1 MLQSVR
7 DNLKGTVAI
16 FILAIFIIPLIL
28 FGVEELFVGSVGGT
42 DVASVNGE
50 GIHRAELQ
58 RELALEKQ
66 QLQQRF
72 ELEANSPQL
81 DDSVLTGP
89 VLQRMTHREA
99 LYQAATRGGMGASR
113 DELWKQIAGIGA
125 FQVDGKF
132 DYQVFKDRISF
143 LYTPATFLEAS
154 EKDFVLGHLNAGIS
168 TSGFVTESEAQLL
181 AAITQ
186 QKRTFYAIE
195 LPATRA
201 ESINVS
207 AAEID
212 EYYAA
217 NQQQFVE
224 QEKVSVEYLE
234 LTLESLAEK
243 AEVTEADIKNVY
255 EQEISDFKSEPRYIV
270 AHILLEKDA
279 GHDAAVKEITEKLAA
294 GQEFS
299 ELAKIHS
306 DDMGSKNN
314 GGALGEMV
322 EDTYPKEFVAAVK
335 KLDVA
340 GVSGPIT
347 TDAGTHFIKL
357 VEKTNV
363 EPPSF
368 EERKSTIRNQL
379 AREIAQEA
387 YLQKIALLDE
397 KTFGADSLKYAAEAL
412 GVEVQSSEFF
422 TKFGGN
428 GIAAEQKIVEAAFA
442 PDVLTDGHNSRVLEL
457 AGSRALVIRLKE
469 HQPERIKPLAEVKE
483 QIQRQ
488 LTEQK
493 IVADLKT
500 KAAGVI
506 AKISAGESPDKVA
519 KDAGLEYKRHDQ
531 ATRSSFD
538 VNQAVLQKVF
548 SLARPTGDSPVIEQ
562 VQLPTGGVAVVGLEK
577 VENGTLAD
585 MEEAQRS
592 GLHGQLE
599 FQISQAELFSFETGI
614 IEKAKIKL
622 SK

>member
-7 DNLKGTVAI
+7 DNLKGTAAI
-16 FILAIFIIPLIL
+16 FVLAIFIIPLIL
-28 FGVEELFVGSVGGT
+28 FGVEQLFVGSVGGT

-50 GIHRAELQ
+50 GIHRAAFQ

-89 VLQRMTHREA
+89 VLQRMTQREA
-99 LYQAATRGGMGASR
+99 LYQAATQGGMGASR
-113 DELWKQIAGIGA
+113 EELWKQIAGIEA

-132 DYQVFKDRISF
+132 DYQIFKDRISY

-154 EKDFVLGHLNAGIS
+154 EKDFVLGHLNAGVNA
-168 TSGFVTESEAQLL
+168 SGFVTESEAQLL

-195 LPATRA
+195 IPITKA
-201 ESINVS
+201 ENISVTT
-207 AAEID
+207 AEIE
-212 EYYAA
+212 EYYGA

-243 AEVTEADIKNVY
+243 AEVTEADVKSVY
-255 EQEISDFKSEPRYIV
+255 EQEISAFKSDPRYMV
-270 AHILLEKDA
+270 AHILLEKNAD
-279 GHDAAVKEITEKLAA
+279 HDTDVKAVAEKLAA

-299 ELAKIHS
+299 ELAKTYS
-306 DDMGSKNN
+306 DDMGSKEN
-314 GGALGEMV
+314 GGVLGEMID
-322 EDTYPKEFVAAVK
+322 EAYPTEFVDAVK
-335 KLDVA
+335 KLKVA
-340 GVSGPIT
+340 EVSGPVST
-347 TDAGTHFIKL
+347 EAGTHFIKL
-357 VEKTNV
+357 IEKTNV

-368 EERKSTIRNQL
+368 EERKATIKSQL
-379 AREIAQEA
+379 AREVAQEA

-412 GVEVQSSEFF
+412 DIQVQSSEPF

-428 GIAAEQKIVEAAFA
+428 GIATEQQVVEAAFA
-442 PDVLTDGHNSRVLEL
+442 KDVLSEGHNSRVLEL
-457 AGSRALVIRLKE
+457 ADSRALVIRLKE
-469 HQPERIKPLAEVKE
+469 HQPEQIKPLAEVTD
-483 QIQRQ
+483 QIKQQ

-493 IVADLKT
+493 IAADLKA
-500 KAAGVI
+500 KAMGIV
-506 AKISAGESPDKVA
+506 AKISAGEPADKVA
-519 KDAGLEYKRHDQ
+519 KDSGLEYKLHDQ

-538 VNQAVLQKVF
+538 INHAVLQKVF
-548 SLARPTGDSPVIEQ
+548 SLARPVGNSPVIEQ
-562 VQLPTGGVAVVGLEK
+562 VQLPAGGVAVVGLQK

-585 MEEAQRS
+585 MEDAQRA
-592 GLHGQLE
+592 GLRSQLG
-599 FQISQAELFSFETGI
+599 FQLSQSELFSFETGV
-614 IEKAKIKL
+614 IEKAKIEL
-622 SK
+622 PN